1 MATRKRTAL
10 EPATRVTRSSA
21 RLAAARSDDAKLEL
35 PKAKKPKRTA
45 ASKSPTPDADRE
57 EGPVGVLAEKPKK
70 GKGRGEKPS
79 AVAAEDGEAE
89 GKTVV
94 IEHCKQCNSF
104 KTRALKV
111 KEGLEA
117 AVAGVKVV
125 VNPEKP
131 RKGCFEIREEDGE
144 TFVSLLDMKRPF
156 KAMKDLDMDE
166 VITGII
172 DKIK

>member
-1 MATRKRTAL
+1 MATRKRTAV

-21 RLAAARSDDAKLEL
+21 RLAAARSDDAKPEL

-45 ASKSPTPDADRE
+45 AAKSPTPEAERE
-57 EGPVGVLAEKPKK
+57 EGPVGVPAEKPKK

-79 AVAAEDGEAE
+79 AVAAEDGGAE

-94 IEHCKQCNSF
+94 IEQCNSF
-104 KTRALKV
+104 KTRALKA
-111 KEGLEA
+111 KEALEA
-117 AVAGVKVV
+117 AVSGVRVV